1 MDSPQTFKHEMA
13 IVVVESPTS
22 DMKDEQLG
30 GEDYNQVED
39 EGKTGRDTNHIRKV
53 NLPPRI
59 VEAAALCKGRVR
71 WSPMENVTIPLT
83 RISDMRESVPEKW

>member
-13 IVVVESPTS
+13 IGVVESPTS
-22 DMKDEQLG
+22 NMKDEQLG
-30 GEDYNQVED
+30 GGKTITKSED

-71 WSPMENVTIPLT
+71 
-83 RISDMRESVPEKW
+83 